1 MTLNA
6 LTVLPAVFLTSWA
19 VVAILA
25 AGGRVLDWAFRRIDD
40 GRRVTLERNECPR
53 CKRVET
59 TGHRPFDPD
68 LGIYYVRSFE
78 PCLACKHAANESI
91 ELDWDSVS
99 LDTIRRLDPEYR
111 SEVPTRDAAA

>member
-1 MTLNA
+1 MKIDSTVVIPA
-6 LTVLPAVFLTSWA
+6 LFIASYSLVSL
-19 VVAILA
+19 LA
-25 AGGRVLDWAFRRIDD
+25 LGGKLLDCAFRKLDD

-68 LGIYYVRSFE
+68 LCIYFVTSFQ
-78 PCLACKHAANESI
+78 PCLACRRAANESI
-91 ELDWDSVS
+91 ELDLDAVS

-111 SEVPTRDAAA
+111 SDGPTRDAAA